1 VIVILTQLQNPN
13 ARAVRHEYWQ
23 RRFAM
28 LRPIFDRAVERG
40 EFPREADPIA
50 ALQTLIA
57 PLYFRLLVSI
67 EKLERWP
74 VADEVDRLLK
84 AYAKPRPGKR
94 KG

>member
-1 VIVILTQLQNPN
+1 
-13 ARAVRHEYWQ
+13 
-23 RRFAM
+23 M

-67 EKLERWP
+67 EKLEHWP
-74 VADEVDRLLK
+74 VADEVDRLLEGH
-84 AYAKPRPGKR
+84 AKPRPSKR